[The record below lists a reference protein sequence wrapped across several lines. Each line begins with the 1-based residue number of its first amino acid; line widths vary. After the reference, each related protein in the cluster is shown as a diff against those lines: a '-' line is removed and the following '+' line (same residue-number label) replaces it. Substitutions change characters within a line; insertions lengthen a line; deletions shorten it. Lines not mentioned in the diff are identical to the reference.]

1 MSAHLFTLLN
11 LIAHGVKYL
20 VESEVKDKHLFEAE
34 IISLVSNKRLARCSE
49 LVKSLTLY
57 TTSLNDEPSFDFLL
71 LLLLLF
77 DKPLMRKPLHCIPPH
92 YAIFITSSAVILTK

>member
-34 IISLVSNKRLARCSE
+34 IISVVSNKRLARCSE
-49 LVKSLTLY
+49 LVKCLTLC

-71 LLLLLF
+71 LLLLLL

>member
-1 MSAHLFTLLN
+1 MSAHLFTLLK

-49 LVKSLTLY
+49 LVKCLTLC
-57 TTSLNDEPSFDFLL
+57 TTSLNDEPSFDF
-71 LLLLLF
+71 F
-77 DKPLMRKPLHCIPPH
+77 
-92 YAIFITSSAVILTK
+92 AVVVVAPR

>member
-1 MSAHLFTLLN
+1 MSAHLFTLLK
-11 LIAHGVKYL
+11 LIVHGVKYL

-49 LVKSLTLY
+49 LDKCLTLC

-71 LLLLLF
+71 LLLLLL

>member
-1 MSAHLFTLLN
+1 MSAHLFTLLK
-11 LIAHGVKYL
+11 LIAHGVKCL

-49 LVKSLTLY
+49 LVKYLTLC
-57 TTSLNDEPSFDFLL
+57 TTSLNDEPSVDFLL
-71 LLLLLF
+71 LLLLL

>member
-1 MSAHLFTLLN
+1 MSAHLFTLLK
-11 LIAHGVKYL
+11 LIAHGVKCL

-49 LVKSLTLY
+49 LVKYLTLC
-57 TTSLNDEPSFDFLL
+57 TTSNDEPSVDFLLFLL
-71 LLLLLF
+71 LLLL